1 MTIYEMITQ
10 DIKTYYKAGKKVE
23 CNVLKLLKNDIDL
36 RKTSSAPSKPFST
49 ADEDVK
55 LDIFSYIKNIKEQI
69 VVFEQRGNT
78 GEVEKLSLEVE
89 ALEKYVPKA
98 LTEEQIK
105 EEIELFFSDKE
116 STNENCNMFR
126 KYINGKHP
134 KLVDNKIV
142 GKMLQLKMG

>member
-10 DIKTYYKAGKKVE
+10 DIKTYYKAGKTVE

-78 GEVEKLSLEVE
+78 NEVEKLSLEVE

-126 KYINGKHP
+126 KHINGKYP

>member
-1 MTIYEMITQ
+1 MLNLIFFLI
-10 DIKTYYKAGKKVE
+10 
-23 CNVLKLLKNDIDL
+23 LKILKNTL
-36 RKTSSAPSKPFST
+36 LF
-49 ADEDVK
+49 
-55 LDIFSYIKNIKEQI
+55 
-69 VVFEQRGNT
+69 FEQRSNT
-78 GEVEKLSLEVE
+78 DEVEKLSLEVK

-126 KYINGKHP
+126 KHINGKYP

-142 GKMLQLKMG
+142 GKLLQLKMG